1 MQLKVET
8 AWKGISGAPIFI
20 GDRLIGVLTEHD
32 PAFTT
37 ARFRVVSISRLLND
51 ARFCEAIGWFD
62 MLGEGRKE
70 KLSNEIVKELNG
82 LTTDHK
88 KSFLNRLVEDLVSE
102 VHECQNRSEEGMIAW
117 LAEHFVHRRSEDQ
130 LGVLV
135 HVYRE
140 LRSEGSLDDARAI
153 GRMIDLVLP
162 LEIDRL
168 VLFHVWGQI
177 RQGKAVLVDAAVE
190 SRVTAEAA
198 LAGVERQRTAFT
210 GQGPDLRGEA
220 LVPCDLPAPAGE
232 DVAATALGVLRE
244 LCRGYD
250 VYSSESTTI
259 ESQIRD
265 WSTRLKGRLKA
276 KRIGAIKNRTPY
288 CIFERPKTDVNR
300 AILIEALKL
309 IKTHDV
315 DLLFIELSIQ
325 SEIKDREVFIFDLLN
340 LRFD

>member
-1 MQLKVET
+1 M
-8 AWKGISGAPIFI
+8 
-20 GDRLIGVLTEHD
+20 
-32 PAFTT
+32 
-37 ARFRVVSISRLLND
+37 
-51 ARFCEAIGWFD
+51 
-62 MLGEGRKE
+62 
-70 KLSNEIVKELNG
+70 
-82 LTTDHK
+82 
-88 KSFLNRLVEDLVSE
+88 
-102 VHECQNRSEEGMIAW
+102 
-117 LAEHFVHRRSEDQ
+117 
-130 LGVLV
+130 
-135 HVYRE
+135 
-140 LRSEGSLDDARAI
+140 
-153 GRMIDLVLP
+153 
-162 LEIDRL
+162 
-168 VLFHVWGQI
+168 
-177 RQGKAVLVDAAVE
+177 
-190 SRVTAEAA
+190 
-198 LAGVERQRTAFT
+198 
-210 GQGPDLRGEA
+210 
-220 LVPCDLPAPAGE
+220 
-232 DVAATALGVLRE
+232 LRE